1 MGQDAALQIGVKL
14 PLDIGRQAGGIGV
27 RVQGGEKGLEMVG
40 NDVIEHGATG
50 VTGFVGR
57 KSRRHMCLLR
67 TASRGW
73 I

>member
-27 RVQGGEKGLEMVG
+27 SVQGGEKGLEMVG
-40 NDVIEHGATG
+40 NHVIEHGATG
-50 VTGFVGR
+50 VPGCVGS
-57 KSRRHMCLLR
+57 KSWRHASSLR

-73 I
+73 M